1 MHADQTPVMPTTR
14 PDAAAEPFF
23 VVGAVRSGTTV
34 LRLLLGHHPAIC
46 RCEEFEFVAPYVP
59 SVGSPWPDVESYA
72 DAIEHFR
79 GFKASGLR
87 VDRSL
92 DSVATI
98 AKDFLRQQAALDARP
113 IVGAVVHHDFDRLPR
128 IWPQARYIHML
139 RDPRDVS
146 RSCVQMGWA
155 GNAWGAT
162 PVWSAAFGAWRRLR
176 SQVPAEHLL
185 EVRYE
190 ALVADTEA
198 ELNRICRFL
207 GTEYDPAMLEIE
219 RDTTY
224 RRPSPTEASSWRER
238 APAEEI
244 RQMEARLGAELAEA
258 GYSPSGLPPLSIDPV
273 LHSRLWLEHRWRRLR
288 FAQRRFGLPLWLFDA
303 IVRRLPLHRA
313 QRWTQSRIDRIVA
326 SYNK

>member
-1 MHADQTPVMPTTR
+1 MPTLL
-14 PDAAAEPFF
+14 PNLADEPFF

-46 RCEEFEFVAPYVP
+46 RCGELEFVAPYVP
-59 SVGSPWPDVESYA
+59 PVGSPWPDVGSYA
-72 DAIEHFR
+72 DAIEHLR
-79 GFKASGLR
+79 SYRTSGLC
-87 VDRSL
+87 VNRSL
-92 DSVATI
+92 ESVPVVAR
-98 AKDFLRQQAALDARP
+98 DFLHQPVALDRRP
-113 IVGAVVHHDFDRLPR
+113 IVGAVVHHHFDRLPR
-128 IWPQARYIHML
+128 IWPQARYIHL
-139 RDPRDVS
+139 QRDPRDVS

-176 SQVPAEHLL
+176 AQVPADHLL
-185 EVRYE
+185 EVRFE

-198 ELNRICRFL
+198 ELSRICRFL

-224 RRPSPTEASSWRER
+224 RRPTPTEASSWRER
-238 APAEEI
+238 APAEEV
-244 RQMEARLGAELAEA
+244 RQMEARLGAELIEA
-258 GYSPSGLPPLSIDPV
+258 GYAASGLPHLTIGPVRHARLS
-273 LHSRLWLEHRWRRLR
+273 LEHRWRRMR

-303 IVRRLPLHRA
+303 IVRRLPLYRA
-313 QRWTQSRIDRIVA
+313 RRWSQSRIDRIAA

>member
-1 MHADQTPVMPTTR
+1 MDAGPSRVMSTLQR
-14 PDAAAEPFF
+14 DAAADPFL

-46 RCEEFEFVAPYVP
+46 RCGEFEFVAPYIP
-59 SVGSPWPDVESYA
+59 SNNSPWPNVESYT
-72 DAIEHFR
+72 DAIEHLHS
-79 GFKASGLR
+79 FKTSGLR
-87 VDRSL
+87 LDHSL
-92 DSVATI
+92 DSLPTI
-98 AKDFLRQQAALDARP
+98 AKDFLRQQAALDDRP

-128 IWPQARYIHML
+128 IWPHARYIHLL

-155 GNAWGAT
+155 GNAWAAT
-162 PVWSAAFGAWRRLR
+162 SVWSTAFGAWRRLR

-198 ELNRICRFL
+198 ELSRICRFL

-238 APAEEI
+238 APAEEV

-258 GYSPSGLPPLSIDPV
+258 GYVPSGLPPLTIDPV

-288 FAQRRFGLPLWLFDA
+288 FAQRRFGLPLWLFDTIA
-303 IVRRLPLHRA
+303 RRLPLRRA
-313 QRWTQSRIDRIVA
+313 QRWSQAQIDRIVA